1 MIPPRSRAPQRG
13 KVRWRRVELA
23 PLLPQA
29 GATFVLPGIRDA
41 ALLLTL
47 AMACT
52 LLPFALAL
60 VALRRLSA
68 FYVQLATNLEPVYAI
83 VLAIVLLGE
92 QHQLDGWFYAGVIVI
107 LAAVFAQPLIVRR
120 AQATPSP
127 EMLGA
132 ADSAGD

>member
-1 MIPPRSRAPQRG
+1 MSAT
-13 KVRWRRVELA
+13 A
-23 PLLPQA
+23 AAALPQPRPLE
-29 GATFVLPGIRDA
+29 GFNRGMT
-41 ALLLTL
+41 LLAL